1 MKKKHSCILLI
12 GNNKKLNKKAVEYL
26 GKYFL
31 IKGIIDFNKQDMS
44 EAVVADLGPE
54 YVFNFLS
61 DKILRGPLLKFK
73 NINFHPAPPE
83 WPGRGSASL
92 ALFNGDK
99 SYGSTAHIMDLS
111 VDSGKI
117 LMVKRFSILRGESC
131 ESIFSRG
138 KDACLELFKKAV
150 KYIAKHNRL
159 PSPCGQR
166 WGRKPLTKK
175 KFQKW
180 LILDP
185 KNKKEFIEK
194 IKAARHSKFPGPYVM
209 VHGYKFGL
217 VADKEKENKCQ
228 S

>member
-44 EAVVADLGPE
+44 EAEVADLGPE

-61 DKILRGPLLKFK
+61 DKILRGPLLEFK

-99 SYGSTAHIMDLS
+99 SYGATAHIMDLS

-117 LMVKRFSILRGESC
+117 LMVKRFSILR
-131 ESIFSRG
+131 
-138 KDACLELFKKAV
+138 
-150 KYIAKHNRL
+150 
-159 PSPCGQR
+159 
-166 WGRKPLTKK
+166 
-175 KFQKW
+175 
-180 LILDP
+180 
-185 KNKKEFIEK
+185 
-194 IKAARHSKFPGPYVM
+194 
-209 VHGYKFGL
+209 
-217 VADKEKENKCQ
+217 
-228 S
+228 